1 MSGRAGGRQREP
13 WEDPSVDMVGQEGDS
28 EMFKELS
35 PTAERRTVKGGG
47 KPGLPTQGQVG
58 GSVALPQGLWPP
70 PTPRARPISCHE
82 SFQA

>member
-13 WEDPSVDMVGQEGDS
+13 WEDHSVDMVGQEGDS

-47 KPGLPTQGQVG
+47 DPGLLTQGQAG
-58 GSVALPQGLWPP
+58 ALSCSPPGAVASPHPQSQAHFLP
-70 PTPRARPISCHE
+70 
-82 SFQA
+82 